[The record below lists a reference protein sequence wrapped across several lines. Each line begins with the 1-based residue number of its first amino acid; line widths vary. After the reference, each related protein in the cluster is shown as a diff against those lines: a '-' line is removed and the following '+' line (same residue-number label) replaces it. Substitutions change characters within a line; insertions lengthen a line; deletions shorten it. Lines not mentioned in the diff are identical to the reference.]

1 MRPLLIVLITCTVHV
16 ARAERFEDPGVG
28 GFFVAAGGGLNVSH
42 PFGELQVGRRFRNA
56 PHFELYL
63 DYSYDGKI
71 SEFPFQTFGIGGR
84 TYLLHVAHCEL
95 FHQALASFA
104 LAQGGDLRTIG
115 DRVLGGFFTQGL
127 GLALVTGSAWTLE
140 LSVAT
145 GYPVWLRSDL
155 GLKVRF

>member
-1 MRPLLIVLITCTVHV
+1 MRLFWIVLITCTVHV
-16 ARAERFEDPGVG
+16 ARAERFEDPDAG

-42 PFGELQVGRRFRNA
+42 PFGELQVGRRFRSA

-63 DYSYDGKI
+63 DYSYDGTI
-71 SEFPFQTFGIGGR
+71 SEYPFQTFGIGGR
-84 TYLLHVAHCEL
+84 TYLLHVPHGEL

-115 DRVLGGFFTQGL
+115 DRLLGGFFTQGL
-127 GLALVTGSAWTLE
+127 GLVVETGSAWTVE

-155 GLKVRF
+155 AVKVRF